1 MGRDRP
7 QPEPVLPS
15 WTEGAPQPDPGETF
29 EEYCRRFGIGEGEI
43 DRLLEGLDERT
54 AVVANVRLASYLTR
68 HLPDQWQE
76 AMRRNELKRI
86 KRTKGGTR

>member
-1 MGRDRP
+1 MIDHSRRQNFPRG
-7 QPEPVLPS
+7 LS
-15 WTEGAPQPDPGETF
+15 APRHPIRGETF

-43 DRLLEGLDERT
+43 GRLLEGLNEQT
-54 AVVANVRLASYLTR
+54 AVLANVRLASYLIR
-68 HLPDQWQE
+68 HLPEQWQE